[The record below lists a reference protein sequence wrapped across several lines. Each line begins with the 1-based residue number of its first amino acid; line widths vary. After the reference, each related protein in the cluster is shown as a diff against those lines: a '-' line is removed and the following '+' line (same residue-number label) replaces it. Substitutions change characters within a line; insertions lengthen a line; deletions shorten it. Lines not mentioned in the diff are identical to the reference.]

1 MSLETVGPETAVVP
15 QLDSPSRWFRN
26 MRQAKR
32 AVKIVFG
39 FTLLGLGAVMIF
51 TPGPGWA
58 TIFAGLAVLAAEY
71 LWARRL
77 LDRLKGHAARL
88 RDSVRPAGSP
98 QKT

>member
-1 MSLETVGPETAVVP
+1 
-15 QLDSPSRWFRN
+15 

-39 FTLLGLGAVMIF
+39 FTLLGLGALMIF
-51 TPGPGWA
+51 TPGPGWT

-77 LDRLKGHAARL
+77 LDRLKNHAAWL
-88 RDSVRPAGSP
+88 RDSLRLAGSP